1 MAGKRAGDL
10 DMGDLNVVIAGSA
23 GEGIQTVGA
32 VLAETVLTQGY
43 AVFAWKEYESRIRG
57 GQNTYSIRIGEKPCN
72 APLLEAD
79 ILLCLNEGALAK
91 YEPLLK
97 DDGIL
102 LAEEEVRERM
112 IAVPFEK
119 IAKEQLGNKVYAN
132 TIAVGA
138 LVAILGMELDALK
151 EVIGRKFSKKGDEI
165 VGANYT
171 AAEKGY
177 AFAEEGCRGVCPWR
191 LAKRQGSYYLMTGN
205 QAIPL
210 AAAYAG
216 CRFISAYPM
225 TPSTGIITFLAT
237 EEDRLGVF
245 TEQAEDEIAAINMA
259 IGASYAGARAMT
271 ATSGGG
277 FALMVEGVSLA
288 GMTETPVVIVLG
300 QRPGP
305 ATGLPTRTAQGD
317 LLFAIN
323 AGHGEFPKLVLAPSD
338 AKDAFHKI
346 VRAFNLADQYQSPVI
361 VLTDQFLADASFS
374 IADFELHKM
383 EPALYL
389 SDPTAVE
396 DYKRYQLTH
405 DGISPRLYPG
415 QSQQL
420 VVADSDEHDERGH
433 ITEDLAGTAVAM
445 VQKRQV
451 KLKGLQKEVKPPEAV
466 ALDKADVVL
475 MGWGSSRQ
483 AILEAL
489 SLLKQDGVKA
499 GMIHFTEL
507 WPLPDFA
514 FPQGKNYWSVES
526 NATAQMARLLRSEY
540 GLAFEGTIAR
550 YDGLPLT
557 GQYIR
562 SRFHDH

>member
-1 MAGKRAGDL
+1 ME
-10 DMGDLNVVIAGSA
+10 DLNVVIAGSA
-23 GEGIQTVGA
+23 GEGIQTIGA
-32 VLAETVLTQGY
+32 ILAETVLTQGY

-79 ILLCLNEGALAK
+79 ILLCLNEGASAK

-97 DDGIL
+97 DTGIL
-102 LAEEEVRERM
+102 LAEEKVRERM

-138 LVAILGMELDALK
+138 LAAMLGMELDALK
-151 EVIGRKFSKKGDEI
+151 EVVGRKFSKKGDEV
-165 VGANYT
+165 VGANYA

-177 AFAEEGCRGVCPWR
+177 TFAEKGCKGMCPWR
-191 LAKRQGSYYLMTGN
+191 LAKRRGSYYLMTGN

-288 GMTETPVVIVLG
+288 GMTETPLVIVLG

-346 VRAFNLADQYQSPVI
+346 VRAFNLADKYQSPVI
-361 VLTDQFLADASFS
+361 LLTDQLLADASFS

-383 EPALYL
+383 EPASYL
-389 SDPTAVE
+389 SDPSAIE

-445 VQKRQV
+445 VQKRQA

-475 MGWGSSRQ
+475 MGWGSSRH

-489 SLLKQDGVKA
+489 GLLKQDGVKA

-507 WPLPDFA
+507 WPLPDFV
-514 FPQGKNYWSVES
+514 FPQEKNYWSVES
-526 NATAQMARLLRSEY
+526 NATAQLARLLRSEY
-540 GLAFEGTIAR
+540 GLDFEGTIAR

-562 SRFHDH
+562 SRFNDH